1 MLRSHCQAWE
11 GRGASQRAR
20 RRGGEAGNPGALQGA
35 QQPGHRDTGWNR
47 RQDDGQWRQRRA
59 EQMQL
64 LAQRKRQR
72 WQVVGALGMG
82 AVQRS
87 AGEERYESA
96 GRGAGLACRATAAGS
111 EVKGPSSAPASRHGQ
126 QWAASAALL
135 LQLQLRLQLRGAGV
149 DQSRCAGRLRAAA
162 GAGEGEYR
170 A

>member
-1 MLRSHCQAWE
+1 
-11 GRGASQRAR
+11 
-20 RRGGEAGNPGALQGA
+20 
-35 QQPGHRDTGWNR
+35 
-47 RQDDGQWRQRRA
+47 
-59 EQMQL
+59 
-64 LAQRKRQR
+64 
-72 WQVVGALGMG
+72 MG

-135 LQLQLRLQLRGAGV
+135 LQLQLQLRGAGV